1 MSQDLSYIKN
11 KLKDC
16 EEVDSPF
23 EIKKGDIVR
32 YITIHNGSE
41 FFYEGG
47 KYLNMLDNKIS
58 LKGDDGLK
66 KVPITILNSEGDI
79 LYKTRFFVVC
89 DEKCQQKT
97 KNEYEK
103 IIKNQQR
110 IIDVLIKKNKELEE
124 TINNLS

>member
-1 MSQDLSYIKN
+1 MSQDLKYIKN
-11 KLKDC
+11 ILKKC

-32 YITIHNGSE
+32 YITIQNGSE
-41 FFYEGG
+41 FFYTGG
-47 KYLNMLDNKIS
+47 KYLNMYDNKIS
-58 LKGDDGLK
+58 VKCDDGVK
-66 KVPITILNSEGDI
+66 KVPITILNSNGDI
-79 LYKTRFFVVC
+79 LYKTRFFVEC
-89 DEKCQQKT
+89 GEKCQEKT

-124 TINNLS
+124 TINNSS